1 MRDYGTTYMD
11 EIDEKVYL
19 EGIAAKESGRKVVG
33 IYCAFTPHE
42 LIAAAG
48 AIPVSLCAGSEKPIS
63 KAEEH
68 LPRNLCPLIKA
79 SYGFALTEA
88 CPYFNATDFL
98 VADATCD
105 GKKKMFEL
113 MNRIRPLH
121 LLQLP
126 QTYETEESLDY
137 WISELHKIQAFIE
150 DKTGNRITEEGLWE
164 QIDLYNGCRAMTLSI
179 YEMNRGAMP
188 KLTGREI
195 IAITGSGGFEVN
207 LEDRLGEMAL
217 ARQDILE
224 RAETSEWQMQVKNK
238 RKIMLTGCPVTNRK
252 LLNVLEDSGAIV
264 VAMESCGG
272 LKTVGDRVEHR
283 GDPWHA
289 MGVYYLNTACPCMT
303 PNPKRLEIISDIIEG
318 YGIDGVVELVWQG
331 CHTYNIEA
339 FQIKEHIREHH
350 GKPYLQIETDYSES
364 DLGQIRLRVEAFLEL
379 IN

>member
-1 MRDYGTTYMD
+1 MRKYDNSYMD
-11 EIDEKVYL
+11 EIDEKVYQ
-19 EGIAAKESGRKVVG
+19 EGLSAKAEGRKVVG

-42 LIAAAG
+42 IIAAAG
-48 AIPVSLCAGSEKPIS
+48 GIPVSLCASSEKPIV

-79 SYGFALTEA
+79 SYGFALSQS
-88 CPYFNATDFL
+88 CPYFNETDFL

-126 QTYETEESLDY
+126 QTYETEDSLNY
-137 WISELHKIQAFIE
+137 WIGELRRIQSFVEQGTGRQVSEEA
-150 DKTGNRITEEGLWE
+150 LWE
-164 QIDLYNGCRAMTLSI
+164 QIDLYNRMREMTLSI
-179 YEMNRGAMP
+179 YELNRGPQP

-195 IAITGSGGFEVN
+195 LAITGNGGFEIN
-207 LEDRLGEMAL
+207 LEERLSEMSR

-224 RAETSEWQMQVKNK
+224 RAETETWKNQVAGKP
-238 RKIMLTGCPVTNRK
+238 KILMTGCPVTNKK
-252 LLNVLEDSGAIV
+252 LLNALEDAGAIV

-272 LKTVGDRVEHR
+272 LKTVGDRVQH
-283 GDPWHA
+283 GDDPWHA

-303 PNPKRLEIISDIIEG
+303 PNPKRLRILSDIVEN

-331 CHTYNIEA
+331 CHTYNIETY
-339 FQIKEHIREHH
+339 QIKEHIQDHH

-364 DLGQIRLRVEAFLEL
+364 DIGQIRLRVEAFLEL
-379 IN
+379 I

>member
-1 MRDYGTTYMD
+1 MRKYDNSYMD

-19 EGIAAKESGRKVVG
+19 EGISAKESGRKVVG

-48 AIPVSLCAGSEKPIS
+48 AIPVSLCAGAEKPIA

-79 SYGFALTEA
+79 SYGFALTEGCA
-88 CPYFNATDFL
+88 YFNATDFL

-126 QTYETEESLDY
+126 QTYDTEESLNY
-137 WISELHKIQAFIE
+137 WIGELHRIQAFIE
-150 DKTGNRITEEGLWE
+150 QGTGNRITAESLWE
-164 QIDLYNGCRAMTLSI
+164 QIDLYNRCRAMTLSI
-179 YEMNRGAMP
+179 YELNRGDLP
-188 KLTGREI
+188 QVTGREI
-195 IAITGSGGFEVN
+195 LAITGGGGFEVN
-207 LEDRLGEMAL
+207 LEDRLTEMAQ
-217 ARQDILE
+217 ARQEILE
-224 RAETSEWQMQVKNK
+224 RGKTPEWQSEVANK
-238 RKIMLTGCPVTNRK
+238 PRILLTGCPVTNRK
-252 LLNVLEDSGAIV
+252 LLNTLEDSGAIV

-272 LKTVGDRVEHR
+272 LKTVGDRVAHQ

-289 MGVYYLNTACPCMT
+289 MGVYYLNTACPCMS
-303 PNPKRLEIISDIIEG
+303 PNPKRLTILSDIIDA
-318 YGIDGVVELVWQG
+318 YQIDGVVELVWQG

-339 FQIKEHIREHH
+339 FQIKEHVREHH

-379 IN
+379 IS